1 MNDMRQFDLHKI
13 FFGDVSLGEPVGM
26 ATEAKS
32 RRQTGVSDDE
42 LIYYAFIALGFPIKE
57 AREMV
62 ANRKERVEQELA
74 LYFALREA
82 NRESDTDSD

>member
-1 MNDMRQFDLHKI
+1 MSN
-13 FFGDVSLGEPVGM
+13 
-26 ATEAKS
+26 
-32 RRQTGVSDDE
+32 DE

-62 ANRKERVEQELA
+62 ANRKERVEQEVA

-82 NRESDTDSD
+82 NRET

>member
-1 MNDMRQFDLHKI
+1 M
-13 FFGDVSLGEPVGM
+13 
-26 ATEAKS
+26 
-32 RRQTGVSDDE
+32 SDDE

-62 ANRKERVEQELA
+62 VNRKEQVEQELA

-82 NRESDTDSD
+82 NRESDTNSNQGH

>member
-32 RRQTGVSDDE
+32 RRQTGVNDDE
-42 LIYYAFIALGFPIKE
+42 LIYYAVIALNLSVKK
-57 AREMV
+57 ARKMV
-62 ANRKERVEQELA
+62 ANRKEQIEQELA
-74 LYFALREA
+74 LHFALREA
-82 NRESDTDSD
+82 NREPTA